1 MKRFVSLLTAIVFII
16 LAIPAVSA
24 DTALLTTDKT
34 EYTVGESITVTATG
48 SGKDWVG
55 IYYPDGKNSLYWAYI
70 DANADKGV
78 GSGVAFD
85 ITHAPNKNGSAPA
98 TLPAGDYIVRLMP
111 NDTSDLSLAL
121 ATINITIKSDTTE
134 EFNVSGGNLSKLNV
148 PKTVY
153 KYTEQINISAIG
165 SGKDWV
171 GIYYPD
177 ATRSLYWAYIDAS
190 ASKGIGSG
198 VEFDIENAPNMNSG
212 TPSELP
218 AGNYIIRLMPDD
230 TSDLS
235 RAVAWVGITILP
247 LDPSEIPVPE
257 KPLSAEYKLAND
269 TDGFSEGKL
278 TVKVASD
285 NPAKDI
291 VCYWAD
297 ANGKLSGY
305 TALAK
310 FKITGET
317 TVREIPANIL
327 IPEGA
332 TKLLVY
338 GSLDGIL
345 SDECIEIALP
355 EGAASKSAGTPLFEF
370 QVVSDVHITTDANH
384 RNNKQYKA
392 MLQDI
397 VSLSPQSKGVFIVG
411 DIANKGDKA
420 EWLSFSKIHNSV
432 SGAPSYYIAL
442 GNHDLYNG
450 VYDEKIA
457 EFLKYAKLPD
467 GSNAESCHYDFWLEG
482 YHYVFLGNDKMVDNV
497 DATLGKSTLEWLDAT
512 LAQDRDAGRPTFL
525 FMHQSIYNTIAGS
538 LPGQGWDGVQSPQK
552 LKDIIKKYPEV
563 ILFNGHSH
571 WTLDSESCMF
581 SGTDELPNRIFNTA
595 SVAYL
600 WTSYDIV
607 GGENLEGS
615 QGYYIRVYSD
625 RVEVLGRDFVS
636 GEWVSSAQFVAMNLE
651 SEQIDETTAEL
662 TETEAPEAQTT
673 EEQTEIAIESR
684 TPTTEAPKD
693 SSGCGG
699 AISAGISLIL
709 AAAAV
714 LLMKKK
720 D

>member
-1 MKRFVSLLTAIVFII
+1 MKRLISLLTAIVFII

-24 DTALLTTDKT
+24 ETALLATDKT
-34 EYTVGESITVTATG
+34 EYEIGEAIMVTATG

-70 DANADKGV
+70 DTGADKGV

-98 TLPAGDYIVRLMP
+98 TLPAGEYIVRLMP
-111 NDTSDLSLAL
+111 NDTSDLSKTLAQ
-121 ATINITIKSDTTE
+121 INITIKAKEGE
-134 EFNVSGGNLSKLNV
+134 EFNVSGGDLNRLNV
-148 PKTVY
+148 LKTVY
-153 KYTEQINISAIG
+153 KYTEAINISAIG

-177 ATRSLYWAYIDAS
+177 ATRSLYWAYIDKS

-247 LDPSEIPVPE
+247 LDPSEIKAPG
-257 KPLSAEYKLAND
+257 KPISAEYKLAND
-269 TDGFSEGKL
+269 TDGYSEGKL
-278 TVKVASD
+278 TVKFAPD
-285 NPAKDI
+285 DPAKDV
-291 VCYWAD
+291 VCYWG
-297 ANGKLSGY
+297 NEQGKLDGY

-310 FKITGET
+310 FKITGES
-317 TVREIPANIL
+317 TVRDIPSGIL

-338 GSLDGIL
+338 GSLNGVL
-345 SDECIEIALP
+345 SEECLEIALP
-355 EGAASKSAGTPLFEF
+355 AGAASKPSETPIFEF
-370 QVVSDVHITTDANH
+370 QVVSDVHITTDSSH
-384 RNNKQYKA
+384 RNNKHYKA

-397 VSLSPQSKGVFIVG
+397 VKISPDSRGLFIVG
-411 DIANKGDKA
+411 DIANTGNA
-420 EWLSFSKIHNSV
+420 TEWTLFDRLHKSV
-432 SGAPSYYIAL
+432 TGAPSYYIAL

-450 VYDEKIA
+450 DYTVKIA

-467 GSNAESCHYDFWLEG
+467 GTNAESCHYDFWLEG

-497 DATLGKSTLEWLDAT
+497 RATLSKDTLEWLDKT
-512 LAQDRDAGRPTFL
+512 LAQDRDEGRPTFL
-525 FMHQSIYNTIAGS
+525 FMHQSIYNTVAGS
-538 LPGQGWDGVQSPQK
+538 LPGQGWDGVVTPNN
-552 LKDIIKKYPEV
+552 LKNILKKYPEV

-571 WTLDSESCMF
+571 WTLDSELSMY
-581 SGTDELPNRIFNTA
+581 SGNGDLPNTIFNTA

-600 WTSYDIV
+600 WTSYDIA

-615 QGYYIRVYSD
+615 QGYYIRVYKD
-625 RVEVLGRDFVS
+625 CIEVLGRDFVS
-636 GEWVSSAQFVAMNLE
+636 GEWVSSAQFAVMNAE
-651 SEQIDETTAEL
+651 SNEPEQTTTENTEAETTAEI
-662 TETEAPEAQTT
+662 TAEPTVDIT
-673 EEQTEIAIESR
+673 EEPEK
-684 TPTTEAPKD
+684 P
-693 SSGCGG
+693 SGCSGMIAG
-699 AISAGISLIL
+699 AAFLIV
-709 AAAAV
+709 AAAAFV
-714 LLMKKK
+714 LKKK
-720 D
+720 N

>member
-1 MKRFVSLLTAIVFII
+1 MKKLISLITAIVFII

-24 DTALLTTDKT
+24 ETAILTTDKT
-34 EYTVGESITVTATG
+34 EYEVGEAIMVSAVG

-70 DANADKGV
+70 DASASLGV

-111 NDTSDLSLAL
+111 NDTSDLSKAL
-121 ATINITIKSDTTE
+121 AQINITIKPKEDE
-134 EFNVSGGNLSKLNV
+134 AFELSGGDLSRLNV

-153 KYTEQINISAIG
+153 KFTEPINISAIG

-177 ATRSLYWAYIDAS
+177 ATRSLYWAYIDTNADS
-190 ASKGIGSG
+190 GIGSG
-198 VEFDIENAPNMNSG
+198 VEFDIENAPRMNSG
-212 TPSELP
+212 TPAELP

-247 LDPSEIPVPE
+247 LDPSEIKAPE
-257 KPLSAEYKLAND
+257 KPASAEYKLAND

-278 TVKVASD
+278 TVKVAPNNS
-285 NPAKDI
+285 AKDI
-291 VCYWAD
+291 VCYWA
-297 ANGKLSGY
+297 NEQGKLADY

-310 FKITGET
+310 FKIAGET
-317 TVREIPANIL
+317 TVFEFPANTL
-327 IPEGA
+327 IPSGA

-338 GSLDGIL
+338 GALNGVL
-345 SDECIEIALP
+345 SKDPVEIALP
-355 EGAASKSAGTPLFEF
+355 AGAASTPSGKPIFEF
-370 QVVSDVHITTDANH
+370 QVVSDIHITGDNSH

-392 MLQDI
+392 MLGDI
-397 VSLSPQSKGVFIVG
+397 VSISPDSKGLFIVG
-411 DIANKGDKA
+411 DIANTGNKA
-420 EWLSFSKIHNSV
+420 EWAVFDKLHKSV
-432 SGAPSYYIAL
+432 SGAPAYYLAL

-450 VYDEKIA
+450 AYDEKIA

-467 GSNAESCHYDFWLEG
+467 GKNAESCHYDFWLEG
-482 YHYVFLGNDKMVDNV
+482 YHYVFLGNDKMANNV
-497 DATLGKSTLEWLDAT
+497 SATLNKSTLEWLDKT
-512 LAQDRDAGRPTFL
+512 LAQDRDAGRSTFL
-525 FMHQSIYNTIAGS
+525 FMHQSIYDTVSGS
-538 LPGQGWDGVQSPQK
+538 LPGQGWDGVISPEK
-552 LKDIIKKYPEV
+552 LKNVLKKYPEV

-581 SGTDELPNRIFNTA
+581 TGNDSLPITVFNTA

-600 WTSYDIV
+600 WTSYDVI

-615 QGYYIRVYSD
+615 QGYFLRVYED
-625 RVEVLGRDFVS
+625 RVEVLGRDFVN
-636 GEWVSSAQFVAMNLE
+636 GKWVASAQFVAMNAE
-651 SEQIDETTAEL
+651 AATNEDTTEAPAPDTTAEQ
-662 TETEAPEAQTT
+662 TAPASDAPETTEAPE
-673 EEQTEIAIESR
+673 E
-684 TPTTEAPKD
+684 
-693 SSGCGG
+693 SSGCG
-699 AISAGISLIL
+699 AILPAGMIVIL

-714 LLMKKK
+714 VFKKK
-720 D
+720 K